1 MKTRKDLIFLIV
13 LITWLINC
21 GFSVYFNIE
30 VYLMNLINIIL
41 FSIMVLFKIYNK
53 KFRNWLETPL
63 KRK

>member
-1 MKTRKDLIFLIV
+1 MKTRKDFIFLIV
-13 LITWLINC
+13 IITWLFNC
-21 GFSVYFNIE
+21 GFAVYFNIE

-63 KRK
+63 KTK